1 MLLVQIPAFFA
12 MFNTFRGTIEIRL
25 APFLR
30 VADLSM
36 PDAIALLTGTT
47 MYVQQRR
54 MAGQGGH
61 FP

>member
-54 MAGQGGH
+54 MAG
-61 FP
+61 